1 MNMRRFYLFGFL
13 LLLSFDTVS
22 QLSFKLAANHAIPL
36 VIAPSWLF
44 RVATAPW
51 IYGAVLG
58 YLGAFVTYMSLLRHA
73 PVGAA
78 FAASHLQV
86 VSVILVSAWLF
97 HERLS
102 LAELLG
108 SALIVG
114 GILVLST
121 NKSDTRHAD
130 SAAALL
136 TDDHPGS

>member
-1 MNMRRFYLFGFL
+1 MRRFYLFGFL
-13 LLLSFDTVS
+13 LLLTFDTVS
-22 QLSFKLAANHAIPL
+22 QLSFKLAANHAIPQAL
-36 VIAPSWLF
+36 ALSWLF

-58 YLGAFVTYMSLLRHA
+58 YLGAFVTYMSLFRHA

-108 SALIVG
+108 SALIVA

-121 NKSDTRHAD
+121 NKPDIRPAD
-130 SAAALL
+130 SAVTLPN
-136 TDDHPGS
+136 DDRPGS

>member
-13 LLLSFDTVS
+13 LLLTFDTVS

-36 VIAPSWLF
+36 LIAPSWLL

-86 VSVILVSAWLF
+86 VSVVLLSAWLF
-97 HERLS
+97 RERLS
-102 LAELLG
+102 LAELVG
-108 SALIVG
+108 CALIVA

-121 NKSDTRHAD
+121 NQADARLAD
-130 SAAALL
+130 SAVTPP